1 MKPAHFDYQA
11 PAPFAKQI
19 DLLAS
24 NPEAF
29 VIAEETKPDAG
40 SRLPPWR
47 PRASCSICG
56 GWPGS
61 VIAVGDDGFVPEP
74 HPAHMG
80 VTDNQHGRVVRRG
93 TKRRYGGRRG
103 DGNFV
108 AACNRWSAAMPQ
120 PNDLSRSLV
129 ALDQNS
135 TIIAVVELSQSSWLV
150 AGMLPGI
157 ERQPRNK
164 LEPSP
169 ERLLALLHRWR
180 DEAVR
185 AGRTITR
192 IALAFEAGR
201 DGFWLARWLEARGV
215 EAHVIHASSI
225 AVSREHR
232 RAKTDRLDTE
242 LLKRGFLG
250 WLRGERGHCSMAR
263 VPTIAEE
270 DAKRPN
276 RERDCLVGERTRIVN
291 RIKSTLARLGI
302 RNFKPTLRKAAE
314 RLATVHTPEGMPL
327 PPNTL
332 AELQRDMARLGFV
345 VSQIREIEEAR
356 QKRLEQLHETG
367 PHAMVRRLAR
377 IVGVGV
383 ETADMLVHELLSRPM
398 RDRRAVARYA
408 GLTGSPDESG
418 ARRREQGLARAGN
431 ARVRRGMIQL
441 AWRFLMFQKESA
453 LAVWYRAR
461 TTDSRSG
468 TRKAMIVAL
477 ARKLIIALWRFITTG
492 EPLEGVVL
500 RPAS

>member
-1 MKPAHFDYQA
+1 
-11 PAPFAKQI
+11 
-19 DLLAS
+19 
-24 NPEAF
+24 
-29 VIAEETKPDAG
+29 
-40 SRLPPWR
+40 
-47 PRASCSICG
+47 
-56 GWPGS
+56 
-61 VIAVGDDGFVPEP
+61 
-74 HPAHMG
+74 
-80 VTDNQHGRVVRRG
+80 
-93 TKRRYGGRRG
+93 
-103 DGNFV
+103 
-108 AACNRWSAAMPQ
+108 MPQ

-135 TIIAVVELSQSSWLV
+135 TIIAVIEMSQSSWLV

-157 ERQPRNK
+157 ERQPRKK

-169 ERLLALLHRWR
+169 ERLLGLLHGWQ

-192 IALAFEAGR
+192 IAVAFEAGR
-201 DGFWLARWLEARGV
+201 DGFWLARWLAARGV

-250 WLRGERGHCSMAR
+250 WLRGERGHCSMAH

-276 RERDCLVGERTRIVN
+276 RERDSLVGERTRIVN

-314 RLATVHTPEGMPL
+314 RLAAVHTPEGMPL

-345 VSQIREIEEAR
+345 VSQIREIEDAR
-356 QKRLEQLHETG
+356 QKRLEQHETG
-367 PHAMVRRLAR
+367 PPAMVRRLAR

-383 ETADMLVHELLSRPM
+383 ETADLLVHELLSRPM

-431 ARVRRGMIQL
+431 ARVRRAMIQL
-441 AWRFLMFQKESA
+441 AWRFLMFQKDSA
-453 LAVWYRAR
+453 LALWYRAR
-461 TTDSRSG
+461 TADSRSG
-468 TRKAMIVAL
+468 TRKTMIVAL
-477 ARKLIIALWRFITTG
+477 ARKLIIALWRFVTTD